1 VQGAPLGGVPPV
13 TTRPVLKVP
22 KAGDSDVW
30 KIMAKVS
37 TKNVSNVL
45 VAKLQWDLDK
55 SVVLCVPRAKL
66 EYYMMINIF
75 VKTAVPENTFVL
87 PDWLILL
94 NRQNAQNVIEGNTRL
109 KRGLHFVFHA

>member
-13 TTRPVLKVP
+13 TTRP

-66 EYYMMINIF
+66 EYYKMINIF

-87 PDWLILL
+87 LPDRLILQ